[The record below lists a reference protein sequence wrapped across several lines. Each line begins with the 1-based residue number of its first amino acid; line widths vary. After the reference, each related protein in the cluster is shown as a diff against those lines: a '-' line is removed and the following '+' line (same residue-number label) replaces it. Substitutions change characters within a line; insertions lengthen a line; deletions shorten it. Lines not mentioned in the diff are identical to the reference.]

1 MDHLWE
7 PGSTDGLLMGST
19 SAGTYQ
25 FWSGELD
32 SELVFVPPWSCDVL
46 GLTNSAVGL
55 TSTNL
60 STSCRSCLTFS

>member
-32 SELVFVPPWSCDVL
+32 SELVFEGAPGVAMFW
-46 GLTNSAVGL
+46 A
-55 TSTNL
+55 
-60 STSCRSCLTFS
+60 